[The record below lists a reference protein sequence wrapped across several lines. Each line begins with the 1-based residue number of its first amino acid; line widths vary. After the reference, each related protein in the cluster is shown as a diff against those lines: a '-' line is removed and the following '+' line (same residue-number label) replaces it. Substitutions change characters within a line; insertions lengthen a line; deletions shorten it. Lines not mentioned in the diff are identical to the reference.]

1 MAEVLV
7 DTSAWISALRGTD
20 EPIKVAVDELLNLD
34 QALFCGVV
42 EMELLYGMRPKERK
56 LLLPLFEALP
66 YVEIDREDWKVAGN
80 MLADMRSR
88 GTTIP
93 ASDALIACLC
103 LRHGLEILTTD
114 RHFEKVPGLKH
125 HRYRKKT

>member
-7 DTSAWISALRGTD
+7 DTSAWVCALRGTD
-20 EPIKVAVDELLNLD
+20 EAVKDAVDELINLD

-42 EMELLYGMRPKERK
+42 EMELLHGMRPRESKV
-56 LLLPLFEALP
+56 LLPLFEALRC
-66 YVEIDREDWKVAGN
+66 VEIDRKDWKAAGN
-80 MLADMRSR
+80 MLAGMRSK

-103 LRHGLEILTTD
+103 LRHGLKILATD
-114 RHFEKVPGLKH
+114 RHFEKIPGLKH
-125 HRYRKKT
+125 YRTR